1 VGQRNILKKNF
12 FELNKMRIQLNQN
25 LLDTIE
31 AAEPIFRKEERSII
45 QASILGNWK
54 KKKSKK
60 RRAS

>member
-1 VGQRNILKKNF
+1 
-12 FELNKMRIQLNQN
+12 MRIQLNQN